1 MSSKDLTIPPKPKA
15 DEWVRQS
22 PPKPRA
28 EKMKRLTLDIPEELH
43 RAIKVRA
50 AQEGMSIAQQLR
62 AMLEQQYQESS

>member
-15 DEWVRQS
+15 DEWVHQS